1 MRRDVLKL
9 DSADASSTGF
19 PLGGLTL
26 TNKPIRTH
34 RTCLKDVIITAG
46 LERTGLLSLCHLLCF
61 EMNANKWESKVNVH
75 RDILHAGMLC

>member
-34 RTCLKDVIITAG
+34 RTCLKDRPGKNRPAVIVPFVMFRNECKQMGVQSKCAPGYTA
-46 LERTGLLSLCHLLCF
+46 C
-61 EMNANKWESKVNVH
+61 WDV
-75 RDILHAGMLC
+75 MLNR